1 MKKVGIKQIEIDA
14 TGRLLV
20 FPELVDPGY
29 YQYVYRAA
37 AEVYWDDAGF
47 FFSPVPREWSY
58 CQWMEQIRFAVRD
71 ELGIDLIA
79 SNATKF
85 VAASESDL
93 KAMRA
98 ALAACVA

>member
-1 MKKVGIKQIEIDA
+1 MNKIGIKQIEIDA

-20 FPELVDPGY
+20 VPESVKPGY

-47 FFSPVPREWSY
+47 FYSPAPREWSY

-71 ELGIDLIA
+71 ELGIDLV
-79 SNATKF
+79 ATKTTTF
-85 VAASESDL
+85 VSVSESDL
-93 KAMRA
+93 QAMRA
-98 ALAACVA
+98 ALAASIA